1 MSLNWTSHIKSS
13 CECCSFCELCL
24 GFSIGIWWVPTNF
37 ITVTFRP
44 DLMTS
49 CLIRGPTFKKSR
61 FNRGTLSMAFVMSLG
76 RCTKRILT
84 KFLQNRTSY
93 FSIEN
98 NKHGLFK
105 LSVNIS
111 CFWQLCVVL
120 CYLEFSV
127 KIGVPVER
135 FPCSE
140 VASELSASNR

>member
-1 MSLNWTSHIKSS
+1 
-13 CECCSFCELCL
+13 
-24 GFSIGIWWVPTNF
+24 
-37 ITVTFRP
+37 
-44 DLMTS
+44 
-49 CLIRGPTFKKSR
+49 
-61 FNRGTLSMAFVMSLG
+61 MAFVMSLG